1 MLRDFQTS
9 NEKGRLDICMQK
21 EPGITNGFHHS
32 EREASQA
39 KEKHLRGEFFRGA
52 KSCLSR
58 KDVISLAFVN
68 IVEL

>member
-1 MLRDFQTS
+1 
-9 NEKGRLDICMQK
+9 MQK
-21 EPGITNGFHHS
+21 EPVIINGFLHS

-39 KEKHLRGEFFRGA
+39 KEKHLHGEFFRGA